1 MEDSLKKLVYAG
13 VGFAAQ
19 ATEKFEKSIN
29 DLVKKGKL
37 EEKEGKKIVDD
48 FFSKTE
54 KTKDSFESKFK
65 QVTEDVVS
73 KLKFAPKNDVKSLT
87 KRIEKLEKMLG
98 AQAPKKAT
106 TKTAAKAKKVSK
118 TAKTAVKKTSA
129 AAKKTA
135 DTAVEGVKKTVAEVK
150 A

>member
-1 MEDSLKKLVYAG
+1 MEESLKKLVYAG

-37 EEKEGKKIVDD
+37 EEKEGKKIVDE
-48 FFSKTE
+48 FISKTE
-54 KTKDSFESKFK
+54 KTKDSFEAKFK
-65 QVTEDVVS
+65 EVTEEVVS

-87 KRIEKLEKMLG
+87 KRIEKLEKMLD
-98 AQAPKKAT
+98 AKAPKKVT
-106 TKTAAKAKKVSK
+106 TASKTKKVTRTAKA
-118 TAKTAVKKTSA
+118 AVKKTA
-129 AAKKTA
+129 AAAQKTA
-135 DTAVEGVKKTVAEVK
+135 NTAAAGVKETVAEAK